1 MPAQPNMKR
10 ELALLALLALLWGGS
25 YPLIKIAVADIPPI
39 TLIAMRVSVAASV
52 LLAVTLLGK
61 ATLPKD
67 WRTWRMLFI
76 QAVLNSIGAWTVLAW
91 GQQYLDSG
99 RAGVLKST
107 SPLFVFAIG
116 LAVMRQERVTAWKL
130 VGSLLGLC
138 GVILLFGLDALRGLG
153 ANALAQIAVLLGAA
167 LYAGAA
173 IYGRK
178 FSHLPPSVTATG
190 TMLWA
195 TLTLAPLSL
204 ILDTPWR
211 LSPSMSAL
219 LAAGALG
226 VFCTAFA
233 LLLYFRLVRTIGSMG
248 VASQSY
254 LRAGVSVMLGIVFL
268 GESLT
273 PTVAL
278 GLLLIIA
285 GVAAINVTGVANARD
300 VHTR

>member
-1 MPAQPNMKR
+1 MPTRPNKNR
-10 ELALLALLALLWGGS
+10 EFALLALLALLWGGS

-52 LLAVTLLGK
+52 LLAVTLFRK
-61 ATLPKD
+61 APLPKD
-67 WRTWRMLFI
+67 WRTWKMLFV

-91 GQQYLDSG
+91 GQQYIDSG
-99 RAGVLKST
+99 LAGVLNST

-116 LAVMRQERVTAWKL
+116 LLFMRHERATAWKL
-130 VGSLLGLC
+130 AGALLGLC
-138 GVILLFGLDALRGLG
+138 GVILLFGLDVLPGLG
-153 ANALAQIAVLLGAA
+153 ANVLAQTAVLLGAA

-173 IYGRK
+173 IYGRR
-178 FSHLPPSVTATG
+178 FSHLPTSVTAAG

-204 ILDTPWR
+204 IVDAPWR
-211 LSPSMSAL
+211 LSPSMPAL

-254 LRAGVSVMLGIVFL
+254 LRAGVSVMLGIAFL

-278 GLLLIIA
+278 GLLLIIS
-285 GVAAINVTGVANARD
+285 GVAAINVTGSPSSRN
-300 VHTR
+300 VHPR

>member
-99 RAGVLKST
+99 LAGVLNST

>member
-25 YPLIKIAVADIPPI
+25 YPLIKIAVTDIPPI

-99 RAGVLKST
+99 LAGVLNST

-116 LAVMRQERVTAWKL
+116 LLFMRQERVTAWKL
-130 VGSLLGLC
+130 AGALLGLC
-138 GVILLFGLDALRGLG
+138 GVVLLFGLDVLRGLG
-153 ANALAQIAVLLGAA
+153 ANVLAQTAVLLGAA

-226 VFCTAFA
+226 VFGTAFA
-233 LLLYFRLVRTIGSMG
+233 LLLYFRLVRTIGFHG
-248 VASQSY
+248 
-254 LRAGVSVMLGIVFL
+254 R
-268 GESLT
+268 GEPKLSSRWCQRH
-273 PTVAL
+273 A
-278 GLLLIIA
+278 
-285 GVAAINVTGVANARD
+285 
-300 VHTR
+300 